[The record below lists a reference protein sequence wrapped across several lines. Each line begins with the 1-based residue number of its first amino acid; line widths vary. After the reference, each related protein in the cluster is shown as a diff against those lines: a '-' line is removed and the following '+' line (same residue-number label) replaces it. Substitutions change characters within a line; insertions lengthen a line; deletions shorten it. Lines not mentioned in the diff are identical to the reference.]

1 MQKVAAAD
9 EWVAEAYMETDYSK
23 LSKDDFERT
32 LLDYAL
38 FVLKGS
44 DVESESGEE

>member
-1 MQKVAAAD
+1 MVGPKD
-9 EWVAEAYMETDYSK
+9 EWVAEAYMETDYSN
-23 LSKDDFERT
+23 LTQKDLERV

-44 DVESESGEE
+44 QPEEDAE